1 MEVIQFLI
9 SISFFF
15 KQISQKNKNFNM
27 DTDQVID
34 FKGETLMEVILIDYR
49 WVIVCFLLLPMSF
62 LYNLW
67 FYVRNIIIFHMNSAP
82 RTHDEK
88 VRRIQRQVIRNLFK
102 KNISNSMR
110 NFF

>member
-1 MEVIQFLI
+1 
-9 SISFFF
+9 
-15 KQISQKNKNFNM
+15 M

-82 RTHDEK
+82 RAHDEK
-88 VRRIQRQVIRNLFK
+88 VRRIQRQVIFNLFTK
-102 KNISNSMR
+102 KRDSEFKTIFCNSGSSME
-110 NFF
+110 

>member
-1 MEVIQFLI
+1 
-9 SISFFF
+9 
-15 KQISQKNKNFNM
+15 M

-67 FYVRNIIIFHMNSAP
+67 FYVRNIIIFQMNSAP
-82 RTHDEK
+82 RSHGEK

-102 KNISNSMR
+102 KKKIQNSMR
-110 NFF
+110 NYFFSN